1 LGVFTRATRNISRR
15 KMRALLV
22 IIALGFSMAVMI
34 SVPAGIVANQE
45 SSQNMA
51 SFLKGTMNNL
61 EQEINTTADQIVVR
75 NSSTPA
81 STGFPGGGF
90 PGGGSYPIRN
100 FTGGFFTTGR
110 MEISYINE
118 KIVNASVISQI
129 PGVVAV
135 VPELEHSEGYT
146 LINSTTP
153 FGTRSFPVPEYTIEG
168 VPLNSSLID
177 NYSILPTNVTEGR
190 NLHENDTG
198 VVLLSQN
205 SSEYFGAGVSDI
217 VSILG
222 QNFKVVGI
230 YEPSSN
236 QTRDLYMNI
245 TDAQTLTNCTGEVSQ
260 FTVYAQNSS
269 DVDAIVTAI
278 NDIPVSGSTL
288 SFTDVNTL
296 ENNLN
301 STQSL
306 YNEASAAAQSVTS
319 QEQNTAIQDIA
330 IAVVATSLIV
340 LFVML
345 YTVRERTKEIGTL
358 KAIGFGNWNVMSQ
371 FMLEG
376 MLLSLGAGV
385 VGVAIGSI
393 GASSLAGVLGLIPS
407 ASRNSLF
414 GSSGS
419 TTFRYSPGAGSGVS
433 GFVARAAATAV
444 ITPQLMLIALGAAIL
459 LGALGS
465 LYPAWRASRTRP
477 AEAMKY
483 E

>member
-1 LGVFTRATRNISRR
+1 L
-15 KMRALLV
+15 
-22 IIALGFSMAVMI
+22 
-34 SVPAGIVANQE
+34 
-45 SSQNMA
+45 
-51 SFLKGTMNNL
+51 
-61 EQEINTTADQIVVR
+61 
-75 NSSTPA
+75 
-81 STGFPGGGF
+81 
-90 PGGGSYPIRN
+90 
-100 FTGGFFTTGR
+100 
-110 MEISYINE
+110 
-118 KIVNASVISQI
+118 
-129 PGVVAV
+129 
-135 VPELEHSEGYT
+135 
-146 LINSTTP
+146 
-153 FGTRSFPVPEYTIEG
+153 
-168 VPLNSSLID
+168 LID
-177 NYSILPTNVTEGR
+177 NYSILPANVTEGR

-198 VVLLSQN
+198 AVLLSQN
-205 SSEYFGAGVSDI
+205 NSEYFGVGVGDM

-230 YEPSSN
+230 YQPSTSTEN
-236 QTRDLYMNI
+236 TTLYMNI
-245 TDAQTLTNCTGEVSQ
+245 TDAQTLTNKTGEVSQ
-260 FTVYAQNSS
+260 FTIYAQNSS

-278 NDIPVSGSTL
+278 GDIPVSSSVSSTL

-296 ENNLN
+296 ENNLSN
-301 STQSL
+301 ATSL
-306 YNEASAAAQSVTS
+306 YNDALAAAQSTTS

-358 KAIGFGNWNVMSQ
+358 KAIGFSNWNVMSQ

-376 MLLSLGAGV
+376 IMLSLGAGV
-385 VGVAIGSI
+385 VGIAIGSI
-393 GASSLAGVLGLIPS
+393 GASSLAGVLGLIPA

-419 TTFRYSPGAGSGVS
+419 TTFRYSPGAGLGAP
-433 GFVARAAATAV
+433 GFTVARAAATAV
-444 ITPQLMLIALGAAIL
+444 ITPQLMLMALGAAIL

>member
-1 LGVFTRATRNISRR
+1 VGVFTRAVRNISRR

-51 SFLKGTMNNL
+51 SFLKGTLNNL

-90 PGGGSYPIRN
+90 AGGQYRGGG
-100 FTGGFFTTGR
+100 FAGGFFNGR
-110 MEISYINE
+110 AEGSYINE

-135 VPELEHSEGYT
+135 VPELEHSEVT
-146 LINSTTP
+146 LENITTR
-153 FGTRSFPVPEYTIEG
+153 FGTRPFPEIEYTIWG
-168 VPLNSSLID
+168 VSLNSSLID
-177 NYSILPTNVTEGR
+177 NYSILPTNVTVGR

-198 VVLLSQN
+198 VVVLSQN
-205 SSEYFGAGVSDI
+205 SSEYFGAGVGDTL
-217 VSILG
+217 SISG

-230 YEPSSN
+230 YQPSSN
-236 QTRDLYMNI
+236 QTRDIYMNI
-245 TDAQTLTNCTGEVSQ
+245 SDAQTLTNMTGEVSQ

-269 DVDAIVTAI
+269 DVDAIATAI
-278 NDIPVSGSTL
+278 SDIPVSSSVAQTL
-288 SFTDVNTL
+288 SITDVNTL
-296 ENNLN
+296 ENNLSN
-301 STQSL
+301 ATSL
-306 YNEASAAAQSVTS
+306 YNDALAAAQSTTS

-358 KAIGFGNWNVMSQ
+358 KAIGFSNWNVMSQ

-385 VGVAIGSI
+385 VGIAIGSI
-393 GASSLAGVLGLIPS
+393 GASSLAGVLGLIPA

-419 TTFRYSPGAGSGVS
+419 TAFRYSPGAGSGVFGS
-433 GFVARAAATAV
+433 AAAHAATAV
-444 ITPQLMLIALGAAIL
+444 ITPQLMLIALGGAIL

>member
-1 LGVFTRATRNISRR
+1 
-15 KMRALLV
+15 
-22 IIALGFSMAVMI
+22 MI

-75 NSSTPA
+75 NSTTLAP
-81 STGFPGGGF
+81 TGFPVGGYS
-90 PGGGSYPIRN
+90 GGQYSGT
-100 FTGGFFTTGR
+100 FTGGFFNGR
-110 MEISYINE
+110 AEGSYINE
-118 KIVNASVISQI
+118 KIVNASVISEI

-135 VPELEHSEGYT
+135 WPTLEHSEVT
-146 LINSTTP
+146 MENQSTQ
-153 FGTRSFPVPEYTIEG
+153 FGTRRFPHPIYTIEG

-177 NYSILPTNVTEGR
+177 NYSILPANVTEGR

-198 VVLLSQN
+198 AVLLSQN
-205 SSEYFGAGVSDI
+205 NSEYFGVGVGDM

-230 YEPSSN
+230 YQPSTSTQN
-236 QTRDLYMNI
+236 TTLYMNI
-245 TDAQTLTNCTGEVSQ
+245 TDAQTLTNMTGEVSQ
-260 FTVYAQNSS
+260 FTIYAQNSS
-269 DVDAIVTAI
+269 DIDAIVTAI
-278 NDIPVSGSTL
+278 GDIPVSSSVSSTL

-296 ENNLN
+296 ENNLSN
-301 STQSL
+301 ATSL
-306 YNEASAAAQSVTS
+306 YNDALAAAQSTTS
-319 QEQNTAIQDIA
+319 EEQNTAVQDIA

-376 MLLSLGAGV
+376 ILLSLGAGV
-385 VGVAIGSI
+385 VGIAIGSI
-393 GASSLAGVLGLIPS
+393 GASSLAGVLGLIPA

-419 TTFRYSPGAGSGVS
+419 TTFRYSPGAGLGAP
-433 GFVARAAATAV
+433 GFTVARAGTAV
-444 ITPQLMLIALGAAIL
+444 ITPQLMLMALGAAIL